1 MFTSGRQSSPSIQNK
16 MRFCRTSNTRLML
29 GTSSSAF
36 EGIFKEHF
44 TILLAR
50 LEQNSAIINLVS
62 ALRILFLELSWN
74 VLRMDLSRFG
84 GELVKSN
91 PLTLL
96 CH

>member
-1 MFTSGRQSSPSIQNK
+1 MFTSARQSSPSIQNK
-16 MRFCRTSNTRLML
+16 MRFCRTSNTELML

-44 TILLAR
+44 TILLAHV
-50 LEQNSAIINLVS
+50 EQNSAVINLVS
-62 ALRILFLELSWN
+62 AVKNGSLS
-74 VLRMDLSRFG
+74 VG
-84 GELVKSN
+84 GGLVKSN

>member
-1 MFTSGRQSSPSIQNK
+1 MFTGRKKSSPSIQNK
-16 MRFCRTSNTRLML
+16 MRFCRISNTRLML
-29 GTSSSAF
+29 GTSSSVF
-36 EGIFKEHF
+36 EGIFKENF
-44 TILLAR
+44 TILLAH

-62 ALRILFLELSWN
+62 ALRILFPQLSWN

-84 GELVKSN
+84 GGLVKSN